1 MNQTTDERLERLR
14 RKAAD
19 LPMRP
24 GIYMMRDKN
33 GAIIYVGKSKVLR
46 QRVSQYFFERADH
59 SVKTV
64 RMAGSVYDFETILVD
79 SEIEAL
85 SLENSLIKLHQPK
98 YNIKLKDDKSYP
110 YIRVTVNADYPAMSV
125 TRQRKND
132 GARYYGPYSGIN
144 IAYDIMRTAERVFRV
159 ASCKREFPRDIGK
172 ERPCLYSQLGRCC
185 APCTGRIS
193 SEEYRDTFRQIS
205 AFLRGENGNI
215 TAELTEK
222 MNAAAENLQFE
233 AAAVYR
239 DRINAL
245 GKIGEKQKV
254 VGSAAL
260 DQDVINLYTDDSCSC
275 LAVMNVRAGR
285 VVDNTNFIFP
295 AEQIADC
302 DAITA
307 FLTDYYL
314 KREYIPHEILLG
326 LDLDSDDDGEGNE
339 AAISAFLDAQA
350 GRRVYIK
357 HPERGDNKALVAM
370 VYENA
375 KQYAAEYELQA
386 ERESDTLIKLA
397 RLLMLEVVPQRIE
410 CWDISNMGSEN
421 VTAGMIVAVD
431 GRLAKSEYRYFRIGE
446 NGGKLERPDDYASMR
461 EAVSRRMNH
470 GGDMPD
476 LILLDGGKGHVST
489 IKELL
494 GDMGI
499 DIPVFGMVKDDF
511 HKTRALTTDEDEIS
525 IAREQSVFQFIYKL
539 QEEVH
544 RFTISRMS
552 DAKRKT
558 VKRSSLTNIDGI
570 GPAKAKVL
578 LAHFG
583 TVSALSS
590 ASREEIAGVKGIS
603 GANADAVYSYF
614 ARKRDGGTK
623 Q

>member
-1 MNQTTDERLERLR
+1 MATEERLERLR

-59 SVKTV
+59 SPKTR
-64 RMAGSVYDFETILVD
+64 RMAAGVEDFETILVD

-110 YIRVTVNADYPAMSV
+110 YIRVTQNADYPSMSV

-172 ERPCLYSQLGRCC
+172 DRPCLYSQLGRCC
-185 APCTGRIS
+185 APCTGRVTP
-193 SEEYRDTFRQIS
+193 EEYRETFRQIA
-205 AFLRGENGNI
+205 AFLRGDHGRI
-215 TAELTEK
+215 TAELEEK

-233 AAAVYR
+233 AAAMYR
-239 DRINAL
+239 DRIAAL
-245 GKIGEKQKV
+245 GKIDEKQKV

-260 DQDVINLYTDDSCSC
+260 DQDVINLYADDACSC

-314 KREYIPHEILLG
+314 KREYIPHELLLG
-326 LDLDSDDDGEGNE
+326 IDLDADGEGEDNE
-339 AAISAFLDAQA
+339 AALSSFLDTHA
-350 GRRVYIK
+350 GRRVYIR

-370 VYENA
+370 VYDNA
-375 KQYAAEYELQA
+375 KQYAAEYQLQT
-386 ERESDTLIKLA
+386 ERESDTLINLA
-397 RLLMLEVVPQRIE
+397 RLLRLEVVPQRIE

-421 VTAGMIVAVD
+421 VTAGMIVAID
-431 GRLAKSEYRYFRIGE
+431 GRLAKSEYRYFRIGGS
-446 NGGKLERPDDYASMR
+446 GGKLEKPDDYASMR

-476 LILLDGGKGHVST
+476 LILLDGGRGHVST
-489 IKELL
+489 IRGLL
-494 GDMGI
+494 DGMGI
-499 DIPVFGMVKDDF
+499 EIPVFGMVKDDF

-552 DAKRKT
+552 DAKRKS
-558 VKRSSLTNIDGI
+558 VKTSSLTKINGI
-570 GPAKAKVL
+570 GPAKSKAL

-583 TVSALSS
+583 TMAKLRE
-590 ASREEIAGVKGIS
+590 ASEEDIAAVKGIS
-603 GANADAVYSYF
+603 KTDAVNVRAYF
-614 ARKRDGGTK
+614 AGR
-623 Q
+623 QQ